1 MRISRFGKRFLRFG
15 LFAILATAGL
25 WLHSAPAETAQKI
38 ITPAERPPMFVLQVG
53 IGKYLHSPTWA
64 TLRGAVNDV
73 VEMRKVLESDR
84 YNVPPANIV
93 MLTDE
98 QGTKAKIF
106 EAFQTHLVA
115 EAREHFEKTN
125 RRDAVVMFEFSGHGS
140 QVPDVDGDEDDH
152 LDETLVT
159 YDSEDAPG
167 KNFDITDDEIFALT
181 SELRR
186 YTDNIVYIFDSCHS
200 GSGTRDA
207 EDVRRLPQRKTV
219 PVPVMGVGAATR
231 SGTDKPKDDPDTG
244 VLPPGDDYIV
254 ITAARS
260 GELASQRN
268 CFEEC
273 GQTKTPIVFGNLTF
287 YLVDELKQ
295 ARSDTSY
302 RELMENVTRRVV
314 AERPTQTPQLEG
326 DKSRFVFGA
335 LGSTED
341 NFTKIVEPEAKTSN
355 GSRTIKIRTGAMQG
369 VTPGTIIS
377 FYDKNVSRFDGVE
390 KIAGGSVT
398 SVTPLEST
406 VRLISPKREVTV
418 ADKAVVISPDLGS
431 ARLRVNLDID
441 AAKLSADQKNVVA
454 AVRSG
459 LVGPVNDRESRGVS
473 VADRPTALA
482 GRWDVAV
489 LKDKFS
495 KVAPKSPGG
504 LAGCESKTADADILY
519 LAGKDYVPLYG
530 FCIDATFADE
540 ASQTAGANRLEE
552 ALIHISRLRS
562 ITALSNRLSALKGK
576 ITVRP
581 IRLSGE
587 FECKNSRF
595 TATEMTAAV
604 LDSKSGK
611 YLFKPGDV
619 FRFEVTNNSASDVY
633 VTLLDMPPD
642 GSVKVVSP
650 RDRDDEKSGIVIPSN
665 GGKRLLMSD
674 LCRVNDDGKFLET
687 GAFQVSPFLGLES
700 FKLIASSQPTTRD
713 DFAYLAMPKLN
724 RAGQATL
731 SGKSD
736 WTTVETFFQIND
748 TGN

>member
-73 VEMRKVLESDR
+73 VEMRRVLESDR

-295 ARSDTSY
+295 ARSDHSMKIAT
-302 RELMENVTRRVV
+302 RE
-314 AERPTQTPQLEG
+314 AER
-326 DKSRFVFGA
+326 
-335 LGSTED
+335 
-341 NFTKIVEPEAKTSN
+341 
-355 GSRTIKIRTGAMQG
+355 
-369 VTPGTIIS
+369 
-377 FYDKNVSRFDGVE
+377 
-390 KIAGGSVT
+390 
-398 SVTPLEST
+398 
-406 VRLISPKREVTV
+406 
-418 ADKAVVISPDLGS
+418 
-431 ARLRVNLDID
+431 
-441 AAKLSADQKNVVA
+441 
-454 AVRSG
+454 
-459 LVGPVNDRESRGVS
+459 
-473 VADRPTALA
+473 
-482 GRWDVAV
+482 
-489 LKDKFS
+489 
-495 KVAPKSPGG
+495 
-504 LAGCESKTADADILY
+504 
-519 LAGKDYVPLYG
+519 
-530 FCIDATFADE
+530 
-540 ASQTAGANRLEE
+540 
-552 ALIHISRLRS
+552 
-562 ITALSNRLSALKGK
+562 
-576 ITVRP
+576 
-581 IRLSGE
+581 
-587 FECKNSRF
+587 
-595 TATEMTAAV
+595 
-604 LDSKSGK
+604 
-611 YLFKPGDV
+611 
-619 FRFEVTNNSASDVY
+619 
-633 VTLLDMPPD
+633 
-642 GSVKVVSP
+642 
-650 RDRDDEKSGIVIPSN
+650 
-665 GGKRLLMSD
+665 
-674 LCRVNDDGKFLET
+674 
-687 GAFQVSPFLGLES
+687 
-700 FKLIASSQPTTRD
+700 
-713 DFAYLAMPKLN
+713 
-724 RAGQATL
+724 RA
-731 SGKSD
+731 
-736 WTTVETFFQIND
+736 
-748 TGN
+748 